1 MRPASSKPYSGL
13 PLQFIEEELTS
24 QVKKLTLLEGDRAE
38 FKRQAEDTQAKNNE
52 WIEKLRQ

>member
-1 MRPASSKPYSGL
+1 MPLASL
-13 PLQFIEEELTS
+13 DEELTS

-52 WIEKLRQ
+52 WIDKLRQ